1 MKKVILAIGAT
12 LLLCT
17 IALSGC
23 NEQNK
28 PVISNFEARPNEIE
42 LGQIAYLQWTVSNAS
57 SVTIN
62 NGIGVVPLS
71 GNRSITPTTTT
82 TYTLTAIGSSTVT
95 ATTTITVTEPTEKPN
110 ITMVQTE
117 FFIEIIGTKNKRI
130 LQSEVQI
137 IAINTNS
144 TADDTTA
151 LGPTINDGDGN
162 QIYIDVGDAITF
174 ENLSVFP
181 VGELWD
187 IQVSYNGE
195 IIGECSFKNPK
206 GPYDKP
212 NVRMIQSNTSI
223 VILRIING
231 PLEQGMCSITAEN
244 MTSNAIQTTLLGAA
258 FSDNDGDSTTLGIS
272 DQIIFSSLSQFKTKD
287 EWLIRLLYNGET
299 IGQCNFIKSVG
310 IIIIP

>member
-1 MKKVILAIGAT
+1 MKKVLLAIGAT

-95 ATTTITVTEPTEKPN
+95 ATTTVTVTEPTEKPN
-110 ITMVQTE
+110 ITMAQTE
-117 FFIEIIGTKNKRI
+117 FFIEIIGAKNNRI

-144 TADDTTA
+144 TIDETTA
-151 LGPTINDGDGN
+151 LGPNINDGDGN
-162 QIYIDVGDAITF
+162 QIYIGVGDAITF

-181 VGELWD
+181 IGELWE
-187 IQVSYNGE
+187 IQLSYNGE

-212 NVRMIQSNTSI
+212 NVQMIQSNTS
-223 VILRIING
+223 VAILRIING

-258 FSDNDGDSTTLGIS
+258 ISDNDGDPTTLGIS
-272 DQIIFSSLSQFKTKD
+272 DQIIFSSLSQFKAGD
-287 EWLIRLLYNGET
+287 GWLIRLVYNGET
-299 IGQCNFIKSVG
+299 IGQCSFTNPGG

>member
-1 MKKVILAIGAT
+1 MKKVLLAIGAT

-42 LGQIAYLQWTVSNAS
+42 LGQIAYLQWTVSDAT

-62 NGIGVVPLS
+62 NGIGIVPLS
-71 GNRSITPTTTT
+71 GNRSIIPTITT
-82 TYTLTAIGSSTVT
+82 TYTLTAIGSSTMT
-95 ATTTITVTEPTEKPN
+95 ATTTVTVIEPTEKPN

>member
-23 NEQNK
+23 NEQKK

-42 LGQIAYLQWTVSNAS
+42 LGQIAYLQWTVSDAT

-71 GNRSITPTTTT
+71 GNRSIIPTMTT

-95 ATTTITVTEPTEKPN
+95 ATTTVTVTEPTEKPN
-110 ITMVQTE
+110 ITLAQTE
-117 FFIEIIGTKNKRI
+117 FFIEIIGAKNNHI

-144 TADDTTA
+144 TIDETTA
-151 LGPTINDGDGN
+151 LGPNINDGDGN
-162 QIYIDVGDAITF
+162 QIYIGVGDAITF

-244 MTSNAIQTTLLGAA
+244 MTSNAIQTTLLGVII
-258 FSDNDGDSTTLGIS
+258 SDNDGDPTTLGIS
-272 DQIIFSSLSQFKTKD
+272 DQIIFSSLSQFKAGD
-287 EWLIRLLYNGET
+287 GWLIRLVYNGET
-299 IGQCNFIKSVG
+299 IGQCSFINPGG